1 MTYDKPLP
9 TLRGEER
16 IWFDGAREGRAIYQH
31 CADCGQDVFYTR
43 ALCPNCWSEKL
54 EERIASGGGT
64 VYSFTVQRRPGTP
77 AFADQVPY
85 ALVLVDLDEGVRV
98 LADITDCAA
107 EDIRVGMPVRMWF
120 DDVTDEMTL
129 PRFRP
134 ASREEI

>member
-64 VYSFTVQRRPGTP
+64 VYSFTVQRRPGPPSPTRCLMP
-77 AFADQVPY
+77 WYWWISTRESVCSLTSLTVP
-85 ALVLVDLDEGVRV
+85 
-98 LADITDCAA
+98 
-107 EDIRVGMPVRMWF
+107 
-120 DDVTDEMTL
+120 
-129 PRFRP
+129 PRTS
-134 ASREEI
+134 ASECPCGCGSTT